1 MQAAQGNLKPKGVP
15 ALGFSIGANPKVP
28 SLSIGGL
35 GMSTL
40 ITDKNTKTAEELDVE
55 ATVQAGKQPRL

>member
-1 MQAAQGNLKPKGVP
+1 MQAANGQNRPKGVP
-15 ALGFSIGANPKVP
+15 ALGFSLGGKANVP

-40 ITDKNTKTAEELDVE
+40 IAGNDTKTAEELDVE
-55 ATVQAGKQPRL
+55 ATVAAGRPKT